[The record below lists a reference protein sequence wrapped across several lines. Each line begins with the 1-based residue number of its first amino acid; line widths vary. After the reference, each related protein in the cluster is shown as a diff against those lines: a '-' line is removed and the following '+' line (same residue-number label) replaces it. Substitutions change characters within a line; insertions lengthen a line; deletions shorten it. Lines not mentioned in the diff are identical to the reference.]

1 MLFLSADIH
10 TFPSGFPLLLLAA
23 GGNWFW
29 FLLDQGCF
37 DAHALQLMVRSHLSV
52 GNENCQGKI
61 LNLRPFPEEKNSMF
75 YQSFKQQRLPFC
87 QPPEVAQYPFADR

>member
-1 MLFLSADIH
+1 MLFPSADIH

-37 DAHALQLMVRSHLSV
+37 DAHALQLMVRSHYIILSLI
-52 GNENCQGKI
+52 GNRKLPRQD
-61 LNLRPFPEEKNSMF
+61 PEFETVFGGENSMF

-87 QPPEVAQYPFADR
+87 QPPEVAQ